1 MKRGRY
7 VLCAILLLATG
18 IRVGHLRH
26 FFWID
31 ESFSAAL
38 ATQDFKTIARLSAKD
53 VHPPLYFWTLRLW
66 NLAGLQLFGTSPAAT
81 TIHLIDYRLGTRSAP
96 AEFVVSEQGREP
108 AALADGIHP
117 ALWERYMLAPLWFL
131 RLLNVLGALI
141 SIWLLWIL
149 ATRLYPDKPGIAVY
163 GCLIFAC
170 SGFAIFWDTV
180 IRSYSFV
187 AIFILALHLVWP
199 LMPGSLLGRI
209 LFSTALAILL
219 LLSYMTSYIAL
230 FFLPAYGVMMVLQ
243 ATPGRRWAWYVAPIL
258 LSVVLFILVWGSR
271 MAHQLGLGPSAGALS
286 LTSFLPELLHNAAVC
301 ISLFWPLLFSY
312 APWMVLNA
320 STSPILYHV
329 VFLLFS
335 ITIGFGIW
343 RYRRGLSTS
352 DGLVLSSILVPFL
365 VPTVVDALRPG
376 LLPLE
381 ARYFY
386 PILPFFALFLAA
398 GLLEIKAAIL
408 NRMVKETHRKKST

>member
-18 IRVGHLRH
+18 LRVGHLRH

-38 ATQDFKTIARLSAKD
+38 VTQDFRTIARLSAKD

-66 NLAGLQLFGTSPAAT
+66 NVLGLQLFGTSPAAT
-81 TIHLIDYRLGTRSAP
+81 TIHLIDYRLGKRYAP

-108 AALADGIHP
+108 ATLADGIHP
-117 ALWERYMLAPLWFL
+117 ALWEKYMLAPLWFL
-131 RLLNVLGALI
+131 RLLNVLGALV

-149 ATRLYPDKPGIAVY
+149 ATRLYPDKPGIAGY

-170 SGFAIFWDTV
+170 SGYAIFWDTV

-187 AIFILALHLVWP
+187 TVFILALHVLWP
-199 LMPGSLLGRI
+199 LMPSSQTRRM
-209 LFSTALAILL
+209 LFCTALAILL
-219 LLSYMTSYIAL
+219 LLSYLSSYIAL
-230 FFLPAYGVMMVLQ
+230 FFLPAYVVMTVLQ
-243 ATPGRRWAWYVAPIL
+243 ATPRRRWAWYVTSIL
-258 LSVVLFILVWGSR
+258 LSVAVFLLFWGDR
-271 MAHQLGLGPSAGALS
+271 MAYQLGLGPSAGALS
-286 LTSFLPELLHNAAVC
+286 LTSFLPELLHNAALC

-329 VFLLFS
+329 VFLLFA
-335 ITIGFGIW
+335 IAIGFGIW

-352 DGLVLSSILVPFL
+352 DGLVLSSMLLPFL

-376 LLPLE
+376 LLPLQ

-398 GLLEIKAAIL
+398 GLMEIKAAIL
-408 NRMVKETHRKKST
+408 NRMIKETQGKKST